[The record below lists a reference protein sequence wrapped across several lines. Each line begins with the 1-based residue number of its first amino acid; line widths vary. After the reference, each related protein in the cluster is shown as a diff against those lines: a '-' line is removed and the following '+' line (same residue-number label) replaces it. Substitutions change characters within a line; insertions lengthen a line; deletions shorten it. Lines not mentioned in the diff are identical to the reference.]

1 MYSKSSMGALK
12 FQSTHPMRGAT
23 KEYRFSEQET
33 KISIHAPARG
43 ATCILRH
50 ERKRNKFQ
58 STHPRGVRRTD
69 DPLPTVTTGFQS
81 THPRGVRHAH
91 DAQSVEVLHI
101 SIHAPARGATQGD
114 ARAVPCP
121 DDFNPRTRE
130 GCDVLDPATMQGEQI
145 SIHAPARGAT
155 SATSTRSASMRDFN
169 PRTPCGVRRDAL
181 STVHRRRDFNPRTPC
196 GVRLGKNA
204 SRRFFD
210 HFNPRTP
217 CGVRRYSGCNGCL
230 RFSPFQS
237 THPMRGA
244 TPCSSR
250 GCPLRRISIH
260 APHAGCDVSRGRAE
274 R

>member
-1 MYSKSSMGALK
+1 MGADFNPRTPCGVRHGK
-12 FQSTHPMRGAT
+12 KQGGQQACP
-23 KEYRFSEQET
+23 
-33 KISIHAPARG
+33 ISIHAPARG

-130 GCDVLDPATMQGEQI
+130 GCDLTLICSAASLRISIHAPARGATCLIPRLCRASRFQSTHPRGVRLSIAEEIGAEGTI

-155 SATSTRSASMRDFN
+155 SQREISTEEGA
-169 PRTPCGVRRDAL
+169 
-181 STVHRRRDFNPRTPC
+181 
-196 GVRLGKNA
+196 
-204 SRRFFD
+204 
-210 HFNPRTP
+210 
-217 CGVRRYSGCNGCL
+217 
-230 RFSPFQS
+230 FQS
-237 THPMRGA
+237 THPRGV
-244 TPCSSR
+244 R
-250 GCPLRRISIH
+250 PLTSSIH
-260 APHAGCDVSRGRAE
+260 TTARTFQSTHPRGVRQRVGVQSPHR
-274 R
+274 